1 MRRNQIR
8 FRSFENLGILLF
20 FALKDVIFFVVNGV
34 IFFDQ
39 LSSVLILVILISF
52 ILLLVFSILFEKDT
66 VQLE

>member
-39 LSSVLILVILISF
+39 LSSVLKLVILISF
-52 ILLLVFSILFEKDT
+52 ILLLVFSILFEKDIA
-66 VQLE
+66 QLE